1 MVASPTLSFRGTTVP
16 AEEALVEFKILG
28 RTRLHINGNEI
39 YLGPAKQRAVLAL
52 LLYRVGTAV
61 PVERFASAVWRN
73 TSATEVRGRLQP
85 LISRLRK
92 VLTSAETG
100 GVIHHDGEAYR
111 LELAAEL
118 VDYHRFRTLAE
129 TGRTVAAQGD
139 HRRAKALL
147 QSALDLWQGRP
158 LHELDGPWV
167 EHCRHQMETFDRIP
181 AQYAL
186 LDSRLELGELVE
198 VMGEAGRLTRE
209 HRLDERFARI
219 YLRSLDGLGKY
230 ATAVEFHEEFRAL
243 LFDELGAAPGPELR
257 GVYHDILRKQADTGT
272 TPPPRRPPPRDLPRD
287 LKNFTGR
294 ADLLA
299 DLDRVLEP
307 GTHGQVVALHGMPG
321 IGKTRLAVHWA
332 HRNAARFPD
341 GQLVLDLRG
350 FGPGTP
356 LAPDDALGI
365 LLAKLN
371 AGPVPV
377 SSGER
382 RDRLRRVLSGKSTLL
397 LLDNALDSAQVRP
410 ILDATDECFVIIT
423 SRTRPFGLPVHD
435 DAALV
440 AHVPPLSGAESE
452 QLLRAVIGENR
463 TDHEPTAVHEL
474 VARSDGHPFALKI
487 IAQHVA
493 HRPETS
499 ISDLVDEFTAPEGLG
514 ILGAS
519 DDNDDEHATLAAAFD
534 WSYSALPH
542 DTARTFRLLGLLFTT
557 EFGPAEAAALT
568 GEPISAT
575 MKALRTLTKANLL
588 QYSAGRRFR
597 LHDLTHDYAADLVR
611 TKSSAQD
618 RRTALTGLLDHYL
631 AVATAACRR
640 LNHDQ
645 SPVPP
650 LAGVPEAEPFDSD
663 QAALDWFTTERAN
676 LVAAVPRAVSAGF
689 ADHAWRIAGNVHDAF
704 DRLGYYADLLVC
716 QQAALKAARMARD
729 RHAQAGVLAD
739 TGTVHLR
746 LGRYDE
752 AAEAYERSIAIAHD
766 LGLRDM
772 EVLVVHNLTKAQ
784 MERGEIARAVDL
796 GRTALASA
804 RALGNPTLEAA
815 ILGQLGLAHRRVE
828 RDDIALEYLRAAL
841 AIWERV
847 GNARGQ
853 GTALTSI
860 GSLLHEHGED
870 VEALASLEAALA
882 ANEVSGDRPRTI
894 EALVAKSETHY
905 DLGQFDETIRC
916 AERAIELC
924 VETGAVREQVRA
936 LHVIGHAMIRI
947 GDHASAER
955 RWTEAVDLLGGAN
968 TLEGGVVL
976 DHLAVLRGPNHP
988 IPDPRE
994 PHLPLINAPSREIT
1008 ERNQVS

>member
-1 MVASPTLSFRGTTVP
+1 M
-16 AEEALVEFKILG
+16 EFKILG
-28 RTRLHINGNEI
+28 KTRLHINGNDVH
-39 YLGPAKQRAVLAL
+39 LGSAKQRAVLAL
-52 LLYRVGTAV
+52 LLYCVGSAV
-61 PVERFASAVWRN
+61 PIDRFASAVWRN
-73 TSATEVRGRLQP
+73 SPATEVRGRLQP
-85 LISRLRK
+85 LVSRLRK
-92 VLTSAETG
+92 VLTSSGTG

-111 LELAAEL
+111 LELASEL

-129 TGRTVAAQGD
+129 TGRMVAAQGD

-158 LHELDGPWV
+158 LHELDGPWA
-167 EHCRHQMETFDRIP
+167 EHCRHQIETFDRIP

-209 HRLDERFARI
+209 HRLDERLARI

-230 ATAVEFHEEFRAL
+230 ATALEFHEEFRAH

-257 GVYHDILRKQADTGT
+257 GVYHDILRKQADTG
-272 TPPPRRPPPRDLPRD
+272 PVAPPRRPPPRDLPRD

-299 DLDRVLEP
+299 VLDGVLAS

-321 IGKTRLAVHWA
+321 IGKTRLAIHWA
-332 HRNAARFPD
+332 HRNAAAFPD

-377 SSGER
+377 SSEER
-382 RDRLRRVLSGKSTLL
+382 RDRLRRVLSGKSVLL
-397 LLDNALDSAQVRP
+397 LLDNARDSAQVRP
-410 ILDATDECFVIIT
+410 VLDATDECFVVIT
-423 SRTRPFGLPVHD
+423 SRTRPFGLPVHN
-435 DAALV
+435 DAASV
-440 AHVPPLSGAESE
+440 VHVPPLSAAESVA
-452 QLLRAVIGENR
+452 LLRSVIGENR
-463 TDHEPTAVHEL
+463 TDDEHGAVEEL
-474 VARSDGHPFALKI
+474 VARSDGHPYALKI

-499 ISDLVDEFTAPEGLG
+499 ISDLVEEFTSPDGLG
-514 ILGAS
+514 ILGSS
-519 DDNDDEHATLAAAFD
+519 DDNDDEHATLAAAFS
-534 WSYSALPH
+534 WSYRALPV
-542 DTARTFRLLGLLFTT
+542 DAARTFRLLGLLFTT

-597 LHDLTHDYAADLVR
+597 LHDLTHGYAADLVR
-611 TKSSAQD
+611 HENSSQD
-618 RRTALTGLLDHYL
+618 RKTALTRLLNRYL

-650 LAGVPEAEPFDSD
+650 LTGVPEAEPFDSD

-716 QQAALKAARMARD
+716 QQAALKAARMGRD
-729 RHAQAGVLAD
+729 SHAQAGVLAD

-752 AAEAYERSIAIAHD
+752 AAEAYEKSIAIARD
-766 LGLRDM
+766 LGLHDM

-815 ILGQLGLAHRRVE
+815 ILGQLGLAHRRIE
-828 RDDIALEYLRAAL
+828 RDDVALEYLRAAL
-841 AIWERV
+841 AIWKRV

-870 VEALASLEAALA
+870 AEALANLEAALA
-882 ANEVSGDRPRTI
+882 ANELSGDRPRMI

-916 AERAIELC
+916 AERAIGLC
-924 VETGAVREQVRA
+924 AETGAVRERVRA
-936 LHVIGHAMIRI
+936 LHVIGHAMVMID
-947 GDHASAER
+947 DHEAAER
-955 RWTEAVDLLGGAN
+955 RWAEAVDLLSGAE
-968 TLEGGVVL
+968 TLEGRVVQ
-976 DHLAVLRGPNHP
+976 DHLAALRGPRHA
-988 IPDPRE
+988 IPDPRD
-994 PHLPLINAPSREIT
+994 PHLPLITSPSKEIT
-1008 ERNQVS
+1008 QRDRMH

>member
-1 MVASPTLSFRGTTVP
+1 M
-16 AEEALVEFKILG
+16 EFKILG
-28 RTRLHINGNEI
+28 RTRLHINGNDI
-39 YLGPAKQRAVLAL
+39 DLGSAKQRAVLAL
-52 LLYRVGTAV
+52 LLYCAGKAV
-61 PVERFASAVWRN
+61 PLDRFASAVWRN
-73 TSATEVRGRLQP
+73 SSATEVRGRLQP

-92 VLTSAETG
+92 VLSSSGTG

-111 LELAAEL
+111 LELAPEV
-118 VDYHRFRTLAE
+118 VDYHRFRILAE
-129 TGRTVAAQGD
+129 TGRVAAAAGD
-139 HRRAKALL
+139 HHHAKALL
-147 QSALDLWQGRP
+147 QDALRLWQGRP

-209 HRLDERFARI
+209 HRLDERLARI
-219 YLRSLDGLGKY
+219 YLRSLDGLGEY
-230 ATAVEFHEEFRAL
+230 ATALEFHEEFRTH
-243 LFDELGAAPGPELR
+243 LFAEIGSAPGPELR
-257 GVYHDILRKQADTGT
+257 GVYHDILRKQADTGPAT
-272 TPPPRRPPPRDLPRD
+272 PPRRPPPRDLPRD
-287 LKNFTGR
+287 LKTFTGR

-299 DLDRVLEP
+299 DLDRVLAS
-307 GTHGQVVALHGMPG
+307 GTQGQVVALHGMPG
-321 IGKTRLAVHWA
+321 IGKTRLAIHWA
-332 HRNAARFPD
+332 HRNAAHFPD
-341 GQLVLDLRG
+341 GQLALDLRG

-377 SSGER
+377 SREER
-382 RDRLRRVLSGKSTLL
+382 RDRLRRLLDGKSVLL
-397 LLDNALDSAQVRP
+397 LLDNARDSAQVRP
-410 ILDATDECFVIIT
+410 ILDATDDCFVLIT

-435 DAALV
+435 DAARV
-440 AHVPPLSGAESE
+440 VHVPPLSGAESE
-452 QLLRAVIGENR
+452 ELLRSMIGGDR
-463 TDHEPTAVHEL
+463 ADQEPTAVDEL
-474 VARSDGHPFALKI
+474 VGRLAGHPFALKI

-499 ISDLVDEFTAPEGLG
+499 IADLVEEFASPEGLG
-514 ILGAS
+514 ILGSS
-519 DDNDDEHATLAAAFD
+519 DDNDDENATLVAAFS
-534 WSYSALPH
+534 WSYRALPL

-575 MKALRTLTKANLL
+575 MRTLRTLTKANLL

-611 TKSSAQD
+611 HENSPQD
-618 RRTALTGLLDHYL
+618 RKAALTGLLNHYL
-631 AVATAACRR
+631 AKATAACRR

-650 LAGVPEAEPFDSD
+650 LAGVPEAEPFGSD

-689 ADHAWRIAGNVHDAF
+689 ADHAWRLAGNVHDAF

-716 QQAALKAARMARD
+716 QRAALKAARMARD
-729 RHAQAGVLAD
+729 DHAQAGLLAD

-746 LGRYDE
+746 LGQYDQ
-752 AAEAYERSIAIAHD
+752 AVEAYEQSIAIARD
-766 LGLRDM
+766 LGLHEM

-796 GRTALASA
+796 GRSALASA
-804 RALGNPTLEAA
+804 QALGNATLEAA
-815 ILGQLGLAHRRVE
+815 ILGQLGAAHRRIE
-828 RDDIALEYLRAAL
+828 RDDLALGFLRDAL
-841 AIWERV
+841 ALWERV

-853 GTALTSI
+853 GTVLTTI

-870 VEALASLEAALA
+870 DEALASLEAALA
-882 ANEVSGDRPRTI
+882 VNEVSGDRPRMI
-894 EALVAKSETHY
+894 EALVAKAETHY
-905 DLGQFDETIRC
+905 DLGQFDETVHC

-924 VETGAVREQVRA
+924 AETGAVRERARA
-936 LHVIGHAMIRI
+936 LHVIGHAMITM
-947 GDHASAER
+947 GDRDAAEQ
-955 RWTEAVDLLGGAN
+955 RWVEAVELLGDAE
-968 TLEGGVVL
+968 TVEGSVVL
-976 DHLAVLRGPNHP
+976 DHLAALRGPRHT
-988 IPDPRE
+988 IPDPRD
-994 PHLPLINAPSREIT
+994 PHLPLINSPTKEIT
-1008 ERNQVS
+1008 ERNRSRYA